1 MKQLTVIFTI
11 LTALLLATSCSKEEL
26 PGGESTDEP
35 GQIQTYTF
43 TVSPDLAM
51 KGDTPTRS
59 AGTPEEMPTRCFM
72 QIFGNNVSQDVQ
84 RGKSIENG
92 SFTFSVNLPNTTY
105 TFLFWADNGS
115 GDTPTDLRAVQYTP
129 GTVAFAAR
137 ETNTPENMIE
147 NKVSL
152 KHIVTKITLRHNGTN
167 TFSPKTNDVMT
178 ATLPC
183 ATTYDISKENVSGN
197 ETYKFAHTFLEN
209 TPMTEATDICN
220 FYVLSPSNANSN
232 VEISFH
238 NHALTINNISMQS
251 DTHITLS
258 GDFSSK
264 NNQWSI
270 TEAIRK
276 ETLQSCFFDGDK
288 PKGEY
293 KESEGYMLYSNQET
307 VNRFFSTILQRNNG
321 SFLGETIL
329 GYSIYCTYHES
340 SMMNIMINY
349 VTFTIY
355 FGSAF
360 QDYTPTFEVP
370 TFEKDW

>member
-1 MKQLTVIFTI
+1 
-11 LTALLLATSCSKEEL
+11 
-26 PGGESTDEP
+26 
-35 GQIQTYTF
+35 
-43 TVSPDLAM
+43 
-51 KGDTPTRS
+51 
-59 AGTPEEMPTRCFM
+59 
-72 QIFGNNVSQDVQ
+72 
-84 RGKSIENG
+84 
-92 SFTFSVNLPNTTY
+92 
-105 TFLFWADNGS
+105 
-115 GDTPTDLRAVQYTP
+115 
-129 GTVAFAAR
+129 
-137 ETNTPENMIE
+137 
-147 NKVSL
+147 
-152 KHIVTKITLRHNGTN
+152 
-167 TFSPKTNDVMT
+167 MT

-197 ETYKFAHTFLEN
+197 ETYKFAHTFSED

-293 KESEGYMLYSNQET
+293 KEGEGYMLYSNQET

-321 SFLGETIL
+321 TFYGETIL

-340 SMMNIMINY
+340 SMMNIMINS